1 MLSSRR
7 VGRWALASVAI
18 GIFVLSC
25 CSTSA
30 TSKGSSTSTTNPSVS
45 ATLFVLSKEVL
56 AGTSG
61 PGRLA
66 SRQILATAAS
76 VFAAASHQVTEV
88 IAENGTCNTITGD
101 IVSNRVDLWIVD
113 GRVVKAVVER
123 PSAMTSTT

>member
-30 TSKGSSTSTTNPSVS
+30 TSKGSSTSTTNPKTLS
-45 ATLFVLSKEVL
+45 ATLSCFRKNF
-56 AGTSG
+56 APGTSQPDDSLVG
-61 PGRLA
+61 K
-66 SRQILATAAS
+66 SLATAAS
-76 VFAAASHQVTEV
+76 LAAASHQVTEV